1 MSVSVSILLLMVAAI
16 LAGGAIVM
24 AFLRGS
30 VAVLVAFAAMVV
42 AHLSGMAAVGGSEL
56 WFWGCAAVI
65 AAVAQHFAVAI
76 PPRQLERYAAGGA
89 LAGAVTGLAIG
100 SRAAIIVAA
109 AIAAVLAAMAWKR
122 TPAGKAFR
130 SRLSPLLLAT
140 VGLCPIVNFT
150 IIMLIL
156 AQIISS
162 R

>member
-1 MSVSVSILLLMVAAI
+1 MSASVSILLLMVAAI

-24 AFLRGS
+24 AFIRGS
-30 VAVLVAFAAMVV
+30 VAVLVAFAAMLV
-42 AHLSGMAAVGGSEL
+42 AHLSSMVAVAPAEL

-76 PPRQLERYAAGGA
+76 PPRQLSYYATGGA
-89 LAGAVTGLAIG
+89 LVGAVTGLALG

-109 AIAAVLAAMAWKR
+109 AVATVLAALAWKR
-122 TPAGKAFR
+122 TPAGNKFR
-130 SRLSPLLLAT
+130 SRLSALLLAT